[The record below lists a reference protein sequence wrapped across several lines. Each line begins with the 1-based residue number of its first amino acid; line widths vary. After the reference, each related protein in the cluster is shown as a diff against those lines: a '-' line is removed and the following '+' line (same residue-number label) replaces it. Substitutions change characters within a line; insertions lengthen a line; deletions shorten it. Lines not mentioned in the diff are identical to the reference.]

1 MGNNDYRVLLW
12 CSISEGEII
21 MTFRGLINEVLIR
34 LREDTISSDWSGAI
48 NDSTTVSDYQKVIGS
63 LINDSKK
70 FIENYHDWLVLR
82 ETVDIST
89 VNGTKNYN
97 LSSGQEIKILDAI
110 NNTTGTQLVQVSRSY
125 LNKQKYPTDPTG
137 EPLYYGFNGADSSNN
152 LKVDLSPVPINAETI
167 SFDIVKPQD
176 ELTLAATVLKI
187 PTKPV
192 VLGAWARAISE
203 RGEDGGTLSSSAAE
217 ETMQILKQAIMLDSG
232 NTQFESDWYI
242 N

>member
-1 MGNNDYRVLLW
+1 MQSWLW
-12 CSISEGEII
+12 LDFILDQAFRQGDN

-137 EPLYYGFNGADSSNN
+137 EPLYYGFNIGHSKN
-152 LKVDLSPVPINAETI
+152 
-167 SFDIVKPQD
+167 
-176 ELTLAATVLKI
+176 
-187 PTKPV
+187 
-192 VLGAWARAISE
+192 
-203 RGEDGGTLSSSAAE
+203 
-217 ETMQILKQAIMLDSG
+217 SG
-232 NTQFESDWYI
+232 
-242 N
+242 